1 MSGTL
6 PWRGRARQPDNAC
19 SRACERCRM
28 RAANDPAMPADNL
41 ALLFRRMREGQ
52 RPILEQASRVP
63 N

>member
-1 MSGTL
+1 
-6 PWRGRARQPDNAC
+6 
-19 SRACERCRM
+19 M